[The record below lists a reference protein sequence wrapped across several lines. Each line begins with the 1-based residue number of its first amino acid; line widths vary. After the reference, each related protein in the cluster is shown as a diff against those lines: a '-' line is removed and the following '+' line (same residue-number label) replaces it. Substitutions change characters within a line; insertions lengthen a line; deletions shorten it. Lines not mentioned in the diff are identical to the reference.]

1 LTSPRRHP
9 HWIFDKNAQFCR
21 RDISI
26 PLGFFWR
33 PALQENSSP
42 PFAWNE
48 GLMKA
53 VVARA
58 GKVGDETPDAADTC
72 RQGACACDILETIT
86 WTLWKPSRQG
96 CRIP

>member
-1 LTSPRRHP
+1 
-9 HWIFDKNAQFCR
+9 
-21 RDISI
+21 
-26 PLGFFWR
+26 
-33 PALQENSSP
+33 
-42 PFAWNE
+42 
-48 GLMKA
+48 MKA